1 MLRRLWLIALLAP
14 AFVACGDGDDDPAE
28 EDAGSAYYTRLA
40 ELTQDMDEANTA
52 ADQELNDALPTTEP
66 GQIGNLFSEATR
78 ESAERLETTLEEMAE
93 LEPPEGAQA
102 AHEELL
108 DATRAELE
116 LSREFATT
124 WPDWTSRRSRPC
136 GPRPS
141 RPTSRHAPTWRASHS
156 RSSPRRAD
164 SRRRAVRGD
173 VRPARGRLIGRA
185 ALRSP

>member
-1 MLRRLWLIALLAP
+1 MLRRLWLIALLAS
-14 AFVACGDGDDDPAE
+14 AFVACGDGDDDPSE

-40 ELTQDMDEANTA
+40 ELTSEMDEANTA

-78 ESAERLETTLEEMAE
+78 ESAERLETTLAEMAE

-124 WPDWTSRRSRPC
+124 LAGLDQQAVEALQ
-136 GPRPS
+136 PS
-141 RPTSRHAPTWRASHS
+141 PEQVDIEARTDVACVTLQELAEGADTDVELCVGMFAP
-156 RSSPRRAD
+156 
-164 SRRRAVRGD
+164 
-173 VRPARGRLIGRA
+173 PAAG
-185 ALRSP
+185 

>member
-1 MLRRLWLIALLAP
+1 M
-14 AFVACGDGDDDPAE
+14 ACGDGDDDPSE
-28 EDAGSAYYTRLA
+28 EDSGSAYYTRLA
-40 ELTQDMDEANTA
+40 ELTQDMDEDNSA

-78 ESAERLETTLEEMAE
+78 ESAERLEATLEEMAQ

-124 WPDWTSRRSRPC
+124 LAGLDQQAVEALRPPPEQADIEARTDVAC
-136 GPRPS
+136 LTLQRLAEAT
-141 RPTSRHAPTWRASHS
+141 RTPTSSCAWGC
-156 RSSPRRAD
+156 SPRRPEAD
-164 SRRRAVRGD
+164 
-173 VRPARGRLIGRA
+173 PAG
-185 ALRSP
+185 PP